1 VQVIIGGEEPY
12 DHLPDVSL
20 VLSRY
25 GRPHQST
32 GILGVIGPI
41 RMSYGFT
48 ISAVRFMADLMSSLM
63 ASLYGE
69 GEVGEDGS

>member
-1 VQVIIGGEEPY
+1 
-12 DHLPDVSL
+12 
-20 VLSRY
+20 
-25 GRPHQST
+25 
-32 GILGVIGPI
+32 
-41 RMSYGFT
+41 MSYGFT